1 MLARLQCEWSVG
13 VASWL
18 HECWHGFSANEVLT
32 LLHGKD
38 GCQHGFSANM
48 KCWCNFM
55 TKIDVGTTLVQM
67 KCWCGFMA
75 KTSISMTLVLIWS
88 VDVTSWRRWMLAW
101 LQCKYRCD
109 FITNASASIASR
121 QKWMLAW
128 LQYKDKCWHGF
139 MVKTLDVATLQRLL
153 KWLRWKDKC
162 WCSLIAK
169 ESPLRNKNK
178 QQQRTCQK
186 KISWHVLIIK
196 NKKNKKRE
204 KALILICS
212 LSKKKKKKGH
222 NFSTYHT
229 THLRLLVQISACSGW
244 LYIEN
249 FFGNKQN
256 EKGELASP

>member
-101 LQCKYRCD
+101 LQ
-109 FITNASASIASR
+109 
-121 QKWMLAW
+121 
-128 LQYKDKCWHGF
+128 YKDKCWHGF
-139 MVKTLDVATLQRLL
+139 MVKFLDVATLQRLL

-186 KISWHVLIIK
+186 KISWHV
-196 NKKNKKRE
+196 
-204 KALILICS
+204 
-212 LSKKKKKKGH
+212 
-222 NFSTYHT
+222 
-229 THLRLLVQISACSGW
+229 
-244 LYIEN
+244 
-249 FFGNKQN
+249 
-256 EKGELASP
+256 